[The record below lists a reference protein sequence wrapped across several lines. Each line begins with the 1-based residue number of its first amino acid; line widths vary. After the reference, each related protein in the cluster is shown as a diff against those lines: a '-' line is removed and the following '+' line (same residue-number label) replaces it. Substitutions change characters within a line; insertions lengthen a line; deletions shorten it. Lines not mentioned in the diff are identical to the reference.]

1 MYLSPYRISLL
12 YGDGLFKMVKL
23 NPYLENDFVSSLV
36 IWFFNRSVG
45 GFVN

>member
-23 NPYLENDFVSSLV
+23 IPYLEIDFVSSLV
-36 IWFFNRSVG
+36 I
-45 GFVN
+45 